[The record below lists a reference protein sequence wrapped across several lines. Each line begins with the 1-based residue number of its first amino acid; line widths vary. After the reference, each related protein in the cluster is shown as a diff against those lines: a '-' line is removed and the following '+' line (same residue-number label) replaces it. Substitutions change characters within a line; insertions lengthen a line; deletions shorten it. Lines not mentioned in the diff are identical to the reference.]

1 MAYDLIGASA
11 TFNSSGKFGASLNGG
26 RAYVNN
32 ALPSGGAFTVSGW
45 VKAAPI
51 GGGGVAV
58 AVGQADAFWIGAD
71 GAGKITARY
80 GSSSVGEVGLSN
92 TSVTVS
98 DATWHHVE
106 LGVGPSGGYLFVDGV
121 LAASSATSLAA
132 AGAAY
137 TNALEFRSL
146 VSSFGWNG
154 EVDDFAIYTTVQHT
168 TGFTAPTAAVSD
180 SATNLRAVW
189 HFDNDLLDSA
199 TAAGDTTPPTA
210 LSAAVAN
217 ATPTY
222 IDITL
227 SEAMD
232 TGFTPAASSVTVSG
246 HTVSALAYTSSTNL
260 RATVTVAFVNGEAA
274 RTAAYTQPGTNNARD
289 IAGNLLANFTGL
301 AITNN
306 VGVVSNNALTANVAG
321 VLFSPYNWDIQTSTA
336 KTINAGAYFKTVF
349 GGTTCVLNFDTTGL
363 VAPLPQI
370 SYRVDRHGA
379 WTTVPVAASVTI
391 TIPADTADYA
401 AKGGHLLEV
410 LVKSMTET
418 QARWSTQATAVKLT
432 GIILDTGKTI
442 VAPPSLPLKAIFY
455 GDSITE
461 GVRTVNSTATDDT
474 DRNDAAQ
481 CWSLEVARILG
492 AEAGNVGFGATGFNQ
507 GGSGGVP
514 SLPNSYNYLYSGV
527 ARSFSTAPD
536 LIVLME
542 GTNDSGDVTANAT
555 AVLNGLLA
563 ATSSSTK
570 IIVLQPF
577 NGGHGSQLQAAI
589 AACTTPARCTY
600 VATTGFFTPA
610 NSSDSLHPYGTENI
624 VHIAPQVADAVRL
637 ILDGAPTLTSRTV
650 SITLG
655 EVAGAAASLAGAKV
669 AFYDETTPD
678 LYTTPRFQTAAETT
692 DSSGVLTFTC
702 NSTLPI
708 GGTGGIV
715 VQLAD
720 GRHYN
725 GSVVVS

>member
-1 MAYDLIGASA
+1 MAYDLTGASP
-11 TFNSSGKFGASLNGG
+11 TYNSSGKFGASLDGG
-26 RAYVNN
+26 RATVSG

-45 VKAAPI
+45 VKAAPS
-51 GGGGVAV
+51 GGLVV
-58 AVGQADAFWIGAD
+58 AVGQAGAFWIGAT

-80 GSSSVGEVGLSN
+80 GGSAEATLEN
-92 TSVTVS
+92 LAITIS

-106 LGVGPSGGYLFVDGV
+106 LSADASGGYLFVDGV
-121 LAASSATSLAA
+121 LAASSATTLAA
-132 AGAAY
+132 SGPSY
-137 TNALEFRSL
+137 GNSLEFRSL
-146 VSSFGWNG
+146 TSTYNWNG

-168 TGFTAPTAAVSD
+168 TGFTAPTGAVSD
-180 SATNLRAVW
+180 SASDLRAVW

-210 LSAAVAN
+210 DDAVVED

-222 IDITL
+222 VDITL

-232 TGFTPAASSVTVSG
+232 TGYTPAASSVTVSG

-260 RATVTVAFVNGEAA
+260 RATVSAAFVNGEAA

-289 IAGNLLANFTGL
+289 VAGNLLANFSGL

-306 VGVVSNNALTANVAG
+306 VGVVSNNALTSNTAD
-321 VLFSPYNWDIQTSTA
+321 VLFSPYNWDIQASTA
-336 KTINAGAYFKTVF
+336 KTVNAGAYFKTVF
-349 GGTTCVLNFDTTGL
+349 GGTTCALNFDMTGL

-379 WTTVPVAASVTI
+379 WTTVPVAATVSI

-432 GIILDTGKTI
+432 GIILDDGKTI
-442 VAPPSLPLKAIFY
+442 SAPPSLPLNGLFY

-481 CWSLEVARILG
+481 CWSLEVGRILG
-492 AEAGNVGFGATGFNQ
+492 AEVGNIGFGATGFNQ

-527 ARSFSTAPD
+527 ARSFTSAPD
-536 LIVLME
+536 FIVLME
-542 GTNDSGDVTANAT
+542 GTNDSGDVTTNAT
-555 AVLNGLLA
+555 AVLNALIA
-563 ATSSSTK
+563 ATASTK

-577 NGGHGSQLQAAI
+577 NGGHASQLQAAI

-600 VATTGFFTPA
+600 VATTGFFTTA

-655 EVAGAAASLAGAKV
+655 EVAGAAASLTGAKV
-669 AFYDETTPD
+669 AFYDEATPD
-678 LYTTPRFQTAAETT
+678 LYTTPRFQTSAETT

-702 NSTLPI
+702 SSTLPS

-715 VQLAD
+715 IKMAD

-725 GSVVVS
+725 GTVVVS